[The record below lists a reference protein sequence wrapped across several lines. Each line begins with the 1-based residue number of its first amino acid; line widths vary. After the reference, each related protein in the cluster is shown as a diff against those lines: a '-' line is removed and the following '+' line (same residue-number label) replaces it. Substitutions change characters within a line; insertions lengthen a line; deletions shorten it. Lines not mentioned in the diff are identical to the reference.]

1 MTHENPFAPG
11 TPLHAVAGPLF
22 GRGGAAAAG
31 DEPAAPLP
39 LVAKK
44 AWDDETAARLSALA
58 DADASANVR
67 AGLHL
72 LNDDL
77 EAAHALVQPRER
89 DITASYW
96 HYFVHLREGD
106 WENAKYW
113 LRRSLD
119 HPLHEAARQDLIASG
134 IADMSREKY
143 ARARALEVD
152 FVRDRHT
159 GRGGAAAA
167 ARPNIDPAPIQFAE
181 MRRLLAWCV
190 QNKA

>member
-11 TPLHAVAGPLF
+11 TTLHEIAGPLL
-22 GRGGAAAAG
+22 GRGDA
-31 DEPAAPLP
+31 PAETSPAPLP
-39 LVAKK
+39 LVPKK
-44 AWDDETAARLSALA
+44 AWSEEAAARLSALT
-58 DADASANVR
+58 DADAGVNVR

-77 EAAHALVQPRER
+77 EAAHDLVQPRER
-89 DITASYW
+89 DVTSSYW

-119 HPLHEAARQDLIASG
+119 HPLHETARQELIASG
-134 IADMSREKY
+134 VVDISREKY
-143 ARARALEVD
+143 ARARSLEVD

-159 GRGGAAAA
+159 GRGGAAAGT
-167 ARPNIDPAPIQFAE
+167 RPNIDPAPLQFAE